1 MRGFALEQQKRLAAS
16 LVRVLDLYRPLT
28 DAFVI
33 EFFAEDLWGRL
44 PRGWQA
50 ALGRLS
56 PPEVAALL
64 LRRDRPAEPARC
76 PVWPLSLLAFR
87 ATAHALAF
95 PRRPAAAAREPP
107 LPPRFRRHLR
117 PKKQHEVRRLTQV
130 VQRLSER
137 TGCRRVVDV
146 GAGQGHLSRFLAF
159 GLQLSV
165 TAVEGDPR
173 LVAQAAK
180 FDRALV
186 LELSKEQARRK
197 APDGASV
204 QGPRHVVGWVS
215 PDSSWPEFVEL
226 LHSDEAEGKAAVGDG
241 SRRGVALG
249 HQPTMPCELRET
261 EAQKGGADCG
271 ENGTDSRE
279 QNSPP
284 RLQAQHPQGTLL
296 LTGLHACGDLSATLL
311 RLFVDCPHI
320 VGITS
325 VACCYMKL
333 STGEGARPGYPLSNW
348 VAGLP
353 GHQLSYKAR
362 EGACHAM
369 EDYILR
375 LEQDSPSLKTH
386 YFRARLETVIRAIDP
401 TKKCLGVQAIPKTHE
416 MTFEQYARQGLERVG
431 MSPSGPLEA
440 ASLAE
445 QQQVVV
451 FFSLALLLAPLV
463 ETLILLDR
471 MIYLQEQGFPCEL
484 VPLFNPAL
492 SARNLVL
499 VAAKVP
505 PSDLWDLAAGD

>member
-16 LVRVLDLYRPLT
+16 LVRVLALYRPLT
-28 DAFVI
+28 DAYVI
-33 EFFAEDLWGRL
+33 EFFSDDLWGRL

-50 ALGRLS
+50 ALGELS

-64 LRRDRPAEPARC
+64 LRKGRPGEL
-76 PVWPLSLLAFR
+76 WPLSLLAFR
-87 ATAHALAF
+87 AAAHALPF

-117 PKKQHEVRRLTQV
+117 PKKQHEVRQLAQV
-130 VQRLSER
+130 LKRLSEL

-146 GAGQGHLSRFLAF
+146 GAGQGHLARFLAF
-159 GLQLSV
+159 GLRLSV
-165 TAVEGDPR
+165 TAVEGDAR

-180 FDRALV
+180 FDRALA
-186 LELSKEQARRK
+186 LELEKERARRQ
-197 APDGASV
+197 APDTPPV
-204 QGPRHVVGWVS
+204 QGPSLVVGWIN
-215 PDSSWPEFVEL
+215 PDTPWPEFVQL
-226 LHSDEAEGKAAVGDG
+226 LRSGKAVGDG
-241 SRRGVALG
+241 SSRGTTSG
-249 HQPTMPCELRET
+249 RQPTQPCEPRET
-261 EAQKGGADCG
+261 EAGKGGADRG
-271 ENGTDSRE
+271 GNGPDSLE
-279 QNSPP
+279 QNPP
-284 RLQAQHPQGTLL
+284 THLQAQYPQGPLL

-311 RLFVDCPHI
+311 RLFVACPDI

-325 VACCYMKL
+325 VSCCYMKL
-333 STGEGARPGYPLSNW
+333 STGEGTQPGYPLSNW

-375 LEQDSPSLKTH
+375 LEHNSPSLKTH
-386 YFRARLETVIRAIDP
+386 CYRARLETLIRAIDP
-401 TKKCLGVQAIPKTHE
+401 TKKRLGVQAIPKTHE
-416 MTFEQYARQGLERVG
+416 MTFEQYARRGLERVG
-431 MSPSGPLEA
+431 MSPSGPLEP
-440 ASLAE
+440 ASPA
-445 QQQVVV
+445 QQQRVVV

-499 VAAKVP
+499 VAAKKVP
-505 PSDLWDLAAGD
+505 PSDLWGLAAGD

>member
-16 LVRVLDLYRPLT
+16 LVRVLALYRPLT
-28 DAFVI
+28 DAYVI
-33 EFFAEDLWGRL
+33 EFFSDDLWGRL

-50 ALGRLS
+50 ALGELS

-64 LRRDRPAEPARC
+64 LRRGRPTEP
-76 PVWPLSLLAFR
+76 WPLSLLAFR
-87 ATAHALAF
+87 AAAHALAF
-95 PRRPAAAAREPP
+95 PRRPAAAAASREPP

-117 PKKQHEVRRLTQV
+117 PKKQHEVRRLAQV
-130 VQRLSER
+130 VKRLSEL

-146 GAGQGHLSRFLAF
+146 GAGQGHLARFLAF

-165 TAVEGDPR
+165 TAVEGDAR

-180 FDRALV
+180 HDRALEKE
-186 LELSKEQARRK
+186 LEKEQARRQ
-197 APDGASV
+197 APGSPPV
-204 QGPRHVVGWVS
+204 QGPSHVVGWVS
-215 PDSSWPEFVEL
+215 PHTRWPEFLGL
-226 LHSDEAEGKAAVGDG
+226 LHSAEAAGDG
-241 SRRGVALG
+241 GSRGAASAR
-249 HQPTMPCELRET
+249 QPTEPCEPRET
-261 EAQKGGADCG
+261 EAGKGGADG
-271 ENGTDSRE
+271 GPGSLE
-279 QNSPP
+279 QNPP
-284 RLQAQHPQGTLL
+284 ACLQAQLPPGALL

-311 RLFVDCPHI
+311 RLFVACPHV

-333 STGEGARPGYPLSNW
+333 STGEGAQPGYPLSDW
-348 VAGLP
+348 VAALP

-369 EDYILR
+369 EDYLLR
-375 LEQDSPSLKTH
+375 LEHDSPSLKMH
-386 YFRARLETVIRAIDP
+386 CFRARLETMIRTIDP
-401 TKKCLGVQAIPKTHE
+401 TKKRLGVQAIPKSHE

-431 MSPSGPLEA
+431 MSPSGPLEP
-440 ASLAE
+440 ASPA
-445 QQQVVV
+445 QQRRVVV

-484 VPLFNPAL
+484 IPLFNPAL

-499 VAAKVP
+499 VAAKKVP
-505 PSDLWDLAAGD
+505 PSDLWGLAAGD

>member
-1 MRGFALEQQKRLAAS
+1 MRGFSPEQQKRLAAS

-28 DAFVI
+28 DAYVI

-44 PRGWQA
+44 PRSWQA

-64 LRRDRPAEPARC
+64 LRRGEPARRR

-95 PRRPAAAAREPP
+95 PRRPAAAAAAREPP
-107 LPPRFRRHLR
+107 LPPRFRKHLR
-117 PKKQHEVRRLTQV
+117 PKKQHEVRRLAQV

-165 TAVEGDPR
+165 TAVEGDPQ

-180 FDRALV
+180 FDRALA
-186 LELSKEQARRK
+186 LELSKEQARRQ

-204 QGPRHVVGWVS
+204 QGPKHVVGWVS
-215 PDSSWPEFVEL
+215 PHSSWPEFVEL
-226 LHSDEAEGKAAVGDG
+226 LHSDEAEGKAAAGDG
-241 SRRGVALG
+241 SPRGAALG
-249 HQPTMPCELRET
+249 HHPTVPCELRET
-261 EAQKGGADCG
+261 EARKGGADCG
-271 ENGTDSRE
+271 EDGPDSRE
-279 QNSPP
+279 QKSPP

-311 RLFVDCPHI
+311 RLFVACPHI

-401 TKKCLGVQAIPKTHE
+401 TKKRLGVQAIPKTDE
-416 MTFEQYARQGLERVG
+416 MTFEQYARRGLERVG

-445 QQQVVV
+445 QQRVVV

-505 PSDLWDLAAGD
+505 PSDLWGLAAGN